1 MFKKGMM
8 LYTKKVDDASLGH
21 QVNVILRVYRGS
33 VDQVTYDNPFMP
45 IPDEFKGLVGN
56 TMEEVKAQGFVLE
69 RVVLEED
76 GLPEYIEEDEV
87 DLFENSDILNRPTMH
102 VDLNMKFFDEI
113 ITVEQAKNDEERYN
127 ALAAL
132 GEAVYFMS
140 LGEDDEDE

>member
-8 LYTKKVDDASLGH
+8 LYTKKVDDANLGH
-21 QVNVILRVYRGS
+21 QVTVIARVFRGN

-45 IPDEFKGLVGN
+45 VPDEFKGLVGI
-56 TMEEVKAQGFVLE
+56 TMAEVKAQGFVLE
-69 RVVLEED
+69 RVVMEED

-102 VDLNMKFFDEI
+102 VDLNMKYFHEI
-113 ITVEQAKNDEERYN
+113 IAVERAENDEERYN

-132 GEAVYFMS
+132 GEAVYFTS
-140 LGEDDEDE
+140 IGEDEEEE